1 MILKGYCKDYIIVKV
16 FHVWWLLENRYD
28 EDNEKKDVQIQKL
41 REVCAQLTEK
51 TLKLE
56 AENAKLKKQIKK

>member
-1 MILKGYCKDYIIVKV
+1 MSGGCLRTDMMKTMK
-16 FHVWWLLENRYD
+16 
-28 EDNEKKDVQIQKL
+28 KKDVQIQKL